1 MKIAQYFDCSI
12 GELVELGVPKLKE
25 IYRYLAELLDEL
37 DAKENI
43 ANEEYLMLDELF
55 TEIDCI
61 LYYYF
66 NI

>member
-12 GELVELGVPKLKE
+12 SELVELGVPKLKE